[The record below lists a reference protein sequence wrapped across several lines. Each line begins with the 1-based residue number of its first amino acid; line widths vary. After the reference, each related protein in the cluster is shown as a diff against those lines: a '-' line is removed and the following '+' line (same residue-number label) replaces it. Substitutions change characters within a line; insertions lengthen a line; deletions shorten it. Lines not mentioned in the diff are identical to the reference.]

1 MEALEQKEPE
11 TARAA
16 MEDHVDIYAA
26 QIKEKFL

>member
-1 MEALEQKEPE
+1 MAALEQRDPAN
-11 TARAA
+11 ARTA